1 VTAGGVS
8 RAVLVTGCSS
18 GIGRATALRLTAA
31 GWRVYAT
38 ARRPETLGELGRAGC
53 RLLALDVLDD
63 GSMRA
68 AVDAVVA
75 AEGAV
80 GALVNNA
87 GYGQYGAVESVPMD
101 LARRQFE
108 TNVLG
113 PARLI
118 QLVLPGMRRQR
129 WGRIVN
135 VSSMGGRLTFPGGG
149 YYHATKYALEAL
161 TDALRFEVA
170 GFGVHAILVEPGLI
184 RSGFAE
190 AAAESAGESGSAE
203 DPYAGFNTA
212 VIRITR
218 DSYVRGWLSRLGGTP
233 DDVART
239 IERALASRRP
249 RARYRVTNSARVMI
263 AQRRLL
269 PDRLWDRLMRTT
281 FPRPS

>member
-1 VTAGGVS
+1 MTPGTVS
-8 RAVLVTGCSS
+8 RAVLITGCSS
-18 GIGRATALRLTAA
+18 GIGRATALRLAAA
-31 GWRVYAT
+31 GWTVYAS
-38 ARRPETLGELGRAGC
+38 ARRPETLEELGRAGC
-53 RLLALDVLDD
+53 RLLPLDVLDD
-63 GSMRA
+63 RSMRA
-68 AVDAVVA
+68 AVESVVEI
-75 AEGAV
+75 EGAV
-80 GALVNNA
+80 GVLVNNA

-101 LARRQFE
+101 LVRRQFD

-149 YYHATKYALEAL
+149 YYHATKHALEAP

-170 GFGVHAILVEPGLI
+170 RFGVHAILVEPGLI

-190 AAAESAGESGSAE
+190 AAATTVEETGRTD
-203 DPYAGFNTA
+203 DPYAAFNSA
-212 VIRITR
+212 VIRITQ
-218 DSYVRGWLSRLGGTP
+218 DTYVNRWLVRFGGTP

-239 IERALASRRP
+239 IERALGSRRP
-249 RARYRVTNSARVMI
+249 RARYRVTTSASLMI

-269 PDRLWDRLMRTT
+269 PDRLWDRMMRAV
-281 FPRPS
+281 FPQP